1 MHPRLSFLALPLTR
15 AEIPKWPKVIQ
26 MMSADWDEGLKG
38 AWRDHAKVVVR
49 GKRHHQLMNLDLSDW
64 AERMTFFLGR
74 YYELGVLETLD
85 LLLRPGDRF
94 VDIGANIGMITLH
107 ARSLV
112 GDGGRI
118 DCFEPNPDCVAAIR
132 ANLALNAI
140 TNVVIHPCGLG
151 DHAGPMTLHLTSEHS
166 GTATLADTGGD
177 TVREFSVDVEVGDEA
192 LPEAP
197 RAIKIDV
204 EGFELQVL
212 RGLRRTLADSAP
224 FVITEIIESQLARAG
239 ASTSDLVELFAGHGY
254 RAFGI
259 GLRRNSRFRNHM
271 VLDPIDSVAGFGP
284 FKDILWAHADRMGE
298 LGDRV
303 H

>member
-1 MHPRLSFLALPLTR
+1 MHPRLSVLALPLTR
-15 AEIPKWPKVIQ
+15 AEVPRWPKLIEMV
-26 MMSADWDEGLKG
+26 SSDWDERLKG
-38 AWRDHAKVVVR
+38 AWREHAKVVVR
-49 GKRHHQLMNLDLSDW
+49 GKGHHQLMNLDLSDW

-112 GDGGRI
+112 GDRGRI

-140 TNVVIHPCGLG
+140 TNVVVHPCGLG
-151 DHAGPMTLHLTSEHS
+151 DRAGPMTLHFASEHS
-166 GTATLADTGGD
+166 GTATLADTGDD
-177 TVREFSVDVEVGDEA
+177 TVRAFSVDVEVGDEA
-192 LPEAP
+192 LQELP
-197 RAIKIDV
+197 RVIKIDV

-212 RGLRRTLADSAP
+212 RGLRRTLADAAP
-224 FVITEIIESQLARAG
+224 FVITEVIESQLARAG
-239 ASTSDLVELFAGHGY
+239 AGTSDLVELFAGHGY

-259 GLRRNSRFRNHM
+259 GLQRNNRLRNHM
-271 VLDPIDSVAGFGP
+271 VLTPVDDVAEFAR
-284 FKDILWAHADRMGE
+284 FKDFLWVHHERVGE
-298 LGDRV
+298 LGGRV